1 MMLKGARESTSNYLI
16 KQLPKATAFLNNKLE
31 IVHASDKWIDY
42 FEFSDRNVTGKN
54 LKQLF
59 KNTDEKWQML
69 LKECLKG
76 KTSEVGIQ
84 NYNDK
89 SHNEKWFEW
98 INIPWYDELEN
109 IIGVI
114 VQTEDITQ
122 RVLNELKLEKL
133 EALFDEKAEIAK
145 IGTWEYDAVK
155 DNLIWCNMTKTIH
168 EVPMDFVP
176 NIDTAINFYKNGYSR
191 NTISMAIDNAMREG
205 TPWKEKLQLNTAKG
219 NEIWIIAAGRPLF
232 KNGKFIGLLG
242 SFQDINDQVTAE
254 IKTRENERLLRTLID
269 NLPLNVFIK
278 DLESRK
284 VLVNKS
290 EIDFCG
296 VKDESEIIGK
306 NDFEF
311 YDFKT
316 ASSFRKDDLEVM
328 KLQKPVLNK
337 EDISIKNDGTVT
349 TFLTSK
355 IPLLN
360 ENNEV
365 EGLIGMSIDISEKR
379 KAQKD
384 LEEKERNF
392 RSIFNSSY
400 QFTGILSVDGTFIEI
415 NDTALDFADLKTDDI
430 IGKKFW
436 DAYWWPVPDF
446 IKAGLKQIVQAAAK
460 GQFMRSEI
468 MVLDKNKEQ
477 VPVDFSLKPIYNEA
491 NKVVSLLAEGRM
503 ITEMVASRE
512 KLKESEQKFRTLY
525 ELSPVSYFLYDFE
538 TGEILDFN
546 PAFITTTG
554 YDKNSIAEIKCYDL
568 LANKSERIKNEIT
581 HELESHGTFG
591 PVEEKYVRKDGSHY
605 PVIIN
610 KSLIIGEKRRKL
622 VWAIVQDISES
633 EKKERQIREEQELLR
648 TLIDNLPLRVFIK
661 DVESRK
667 ILVNKAEGDFMGV
680 DSPKELLGKDGFEFY
695 DKESAQIAREED
707 LQVMNSLKPILAK
720 EKIILKKDGTAYN
733 FLVSKIPW
741 KGEDGRVN
749 GLVGIGLDIS
759 DIKQKE
765 EELRQLINVTSL
777 QNKKLIN
784 FAHIVSHN
792 LRSHTANFS
801 MLLEF
806 LVNEKDNSEKEN
818 IIKMLVEASDNLLE
832 TLDNLNE
839 VLAISS
845 NVNIKNTPVNLN
857 AKIARTEQNLSA
869 FLKNNKAKLINTI
882 QDDVSI
888 SAVPAYVDSILMNFI
903 TNAVKFRSPKRN
915 PIIKL
920 STQRSNGYTIL
931 SIEDNGLGIDLER
944 YGNKLF
950 GMYKTFHNND
960 EARGIGLY
968 ITKNQ
973 IEAMNGKIVVQSEV
987 NKGTIFNIYFDEKN

>member
-1 MMLKGARESTSNYLI
+1 MLKGARESTSNYLI
-16 KQLPKATAFLNNKLE
+16 KQLPKATAFLNKKLE
-31 IVHASDKWIDY
+31 VVHVSDKWIDY

-59 KNTDEKWQML
+59 KNSDRKWL
-69 LKECLKG
+69 KILKECLEG
-76 KTSEVGIQ
+76 KTSEVSVQ
-84 NYNDK
+84 NYSDK
-89 SHNEKWFEW
+89 NHNEKWFEW
-98 INIPWYDELEN
+98 VNIPWYDESEN

-114 VQTEDITQ
+114 IQTEDITQ
-122 RVLNELKLEKL
+122 RVLNEQKLEKL
-133 EALFDEKAEIAK
+133 EALFDEKAEISK

-168 EVPMDFVP
+168 EVPMDFIP
-176 NIDTAINFYKNGYSR
+176 DIDAAINFYKSGYSR
-191 NTISMAIDNAMREG
+191 NTISMAVDNAMREG
-205 TPWKEKLQLNTAKG
+205 TPWKEKLQLITAKG
-219 NEIWIIAAGRPLF
+219 NEIWVIAAGRPLF
-232 KNGKFIGLLG
+232 KNGKFIGLIG
-242 SFQDINDQVTAE
+242 SFQDINNRVTAE

-296 VKDESEIIGK
+296 AKNENEIIGK

-316 ASSFRKDDLEVM
+316 ATSFRKDDLKVM
-328 KLQKPVLNK
+328 KSQKPVLNK
-337 EDISIKNDGTVT
+337 EDVSVKNDGTIT

-355 IPLLN
+355 IPLFD

-379 KAQKD
+379 KVQKD
-384 LEEKERNF
+384 LEEKERYF

-400 QFTGILSVDGTFIEI
+400 QFTGILSKEGTFIEI
-415 NDTALDFADLKTDDI
+415 NDTALDFADLKASDV

-446 IKAGLKQIVQAAAK
+446 IKDGLKQIVQAATK

-468 MVLDKNKEQ
+468 IVLDKNKEQ
-477 VPVDFSLKPIYNEA
+477 VPVDFSLKPIYDDD

-546 PAFITTTG
+546 PAFMSTTG
-554 YDKNSIAEIKCYDL
+554 YDKNSIKEIKYWDL
-568 LANKSERIKNEIT
+568 LANKSEKIKTQIT
-581 HELESHGTFG
+581 SELESHGTFG
-591 PVEEKYVRKDGSHY
+591 PIEEKYVRKDSSEY

-610 KSLIIGEKRRKL
+610 KSLIVGKKGRKL
-622 VWAIVQDISES
+622 VWTIVQDISES
-633 EKKERQIREEQELLR
+633 EKKEKRIRKEQKLLR
-648 TLIDNLPLRVFIK
+648 TLIDHLPLRVFVK
-661 DVESRK
+661 DNESRK
-667 ILVNKAEGDFMGV
+667 ILVNKAECNNMGV
-680 DSPKELLGKDGFEFY
+680 DSPQELLGKNDFELY
-695 DKESAQIAREED
+695 DKEYAQEARAED
-707 LQVMNSLKPILAK
+707 LQVMDSLKPILAK
-720 EKIILKKDGTAYN
+720 EKIIQKNDGTAGNY
-733 FLVSKIPW
+733 LVSKIPL
-741 KGEDGRVN
+741 KGEDGKVS
-749 GLVGIGLDIS
+749 GLVGIGLEITE
-759 DIKQKE
+759 IKQKE
-765 EELRQLINVTSL
+765 EELRSLINVTSL

-806 LVNEKDNSEKEN
+806 LVNERDDSERQN
-818 IIKMLVEASDNLLE
+818 IMSMLVEASDNLLE

-839 VLAISS
+839 VVAISS
-845 NVNIKNTPVNLN
+845 NVNIKKVSVNLN
-857 AKIARTEQNLSA
+857 TKIDGVTKNLSA
-869 FLKNNKAKLINTI
+869 FLKKNKTELINTI
-882 QDDVSI
+882 KNDVCI
-888 SAVPAYVDSILMNFI
+888 PVVPAYIDSILMNFI
-903 TNAVKFRSPKRN
+903 TNAVKYKSPERK

-920 STQRSNGYTIL
+920 SAQRSKGYIIL
-931 SIEDNGLGIDLER
+931 CIEDNGLGIDLKR
-944 YGNKLF
+944 YGDKLF

-960 EARGIGLY
+960 DARGIGLY
-968 ITKNQ
+968 ISKNQ
-973 IEAMNGKIVVQSEV
+973 IDAMNGKIVVQSEV
-987 NKGTIFNIYFDEKN
+987 NKGTLFKIYFNEKN